1 MARSPARP
9 FGTVRLDFQPG
20 SRTAEDLSAV
30 ERAGNALFA
39 ASDEG
44 AELVR
49 LVSADGGSTYREDAA
64 FPLARF
70 FDLPAGPDEADEADI
85 EGMAVADGWLWVVGS
100 HSLARRKPRP
110 GSSDAKALARLGKVR
125 RDPNRFLLGRIPLRT
140 DGDHPPEPLRA
151 HQGNSARCLPFKDGG
166 NALTAALADD
176 AHLGPFLAIP
186 AKENGFDV
194 EGLAAHGDR
203 LFLGLRGPVLRG
215 WACILELAVE
225 DDPDDVGHLRL
236 QRIGP
241 DDAKVRKH
249 FLDLDGL
256 GIRELAFDGE
266 DLVILAGPTM
276 DLDGPVTLWR
286 WTDALAAGVLETGA
300 DGLVRGD
307 RLVRLLDLPYGERA
321 DHAEGIARIP
331 RAGAPPALLV
341 AYDSPAPERRHGD
354 GVDADLFALPSR
366 YDPANSFL
374 A

>member
-1 MARSPARP
+1 MPRSPAHP
-9 FGTVRLDFQPG
+9 IGTVRLDFRPG
-20 SRTAEDLSAV
+20 SKTAEDLSVV

-49 LVSADGGSTYREDAA
+49 LVTADGGASYREDAA
-64 FPLARF
+64 FPLAGI
-70 FDLPAGPDEADEADI
+70 FDLPAGPDESAEADI
-85 EGMAVADGWLWVVGS
+85 EGMAVADGWLWAVGS
-100 HSLARRKPRP
+100 HSLARKKPRAKDD
-110 GSSDAKALARLGKVR
+110 DAAALGRLTEVR
-125 RDPNRFLLGRIPLRT
+125 RDPNRFLLGRIPLRMD
-140 DGDHPPEPLRA
+140 DGQPPEPVRK
-151 HQGNSARCLPFKDGG
+151 HQGNTARCLPFKPGG
-166 NALTAALADD
+166 NALTKALADD
-176 AHLGPFLAIP
+176 ALLAPFLAIP

-194 EGLAAHGDR
+194 EGLAACGDR

-225 DDPDDVGHLRL
+225 EDPDSPDHLML

-276 DLDGPVTLWR
+276 DLDGPVALWR
-286 WTDALAAGVLETGA
+286 WTDALEAE
-300 DGLVRGD
+300 DQSLVRGD
-307 RLVRLLDLPYGERA
+307 RLVRLLDLPFGERA
-321 DHAEGIARIP
+321 DHAEGIARVP
-331 RAGAPPALLV
+331 RAGASPALLV
-341 AYDSPAPERRHGD
+341 VYDSPAPERRHGD